1 MRDYTL
7 PGPGA
12 MPKQAPSGTPWAMY
26 PRRVLLALLGLLLL
40 SGCPRKGPDR
50 PAVVQG
56 PGYRAV
62 TLHDPE
68 LLGVSGL
75 AVEGEDLLVVTEH
88 QQRFLRLSPT
98 PDGAY
103 RVAAN
108 KPVLGVKE
116 ARDLE
121 AIARLGPGRYAIGTE
136 TDGRRK
142 KDRVHFL
149 VESEDALTST
159 RSVSLRSKKLFGL
172 RIKDN
177 QGIEGL
183 CAADGYLVAGLE
195 TVKVDESG
203 GRFAPVAVLPPGG
216 ELFAPAWVRLLTPTG
231 KLSSLSCRRA
241 EDDLEVLGIERHFG
255 VMRVIRFRLP
265 LRPTGEVVEAELYA
279 DLEAAYR
286 TLGEPNF
293 EGLERLEGGRL
304 VLVSDNDHGGRT
316 GPTVILVVAEPG
328 GG

>member
-12 MPKQAPSGTPWAMY
+12 MPKRAASGTPWAMY
-26 PRRVLLALLGLLLL
+26 ARRGLSAGLGLLLL
-40 SGCPRKGPDR
+40 AGCPRKGPDR
-50 PAVVQG
+50 PTVLEG
-56 PGYRAV
+56 SGYRAV
-62 TLHDPE
+62 KLHDPE

-75 AVEGEDLLVVTEH
+75 AVDGEDLLVVTERE
-88 QQRFLRLSPT
+88 QRFMRLSPT

-103 RVAAN
+103 RAVAA

-121 AIARLGPGRYAIGTE
+121 ALARLGPGRYAIGTE

-142 KDRVHFL
+142 KDKVHFL
-149 VESEDALTST
+149 VESESALTST
-159 RSVSLRSKKLFGL
+159 RSVTLRSKKLFGL
-172 RIKDN
+172 RLKDN

-183 CAADGYLVAGLE
+183 CAAGGYLVAGLE
-195 TVKVDESG
+195 TVREDEAG
-203 GRFAPVAVLPPGG
+203 GRFAPVAVLSPGG
-216 ELFAPAWVRLLTPTG
+216 EAFAPAWVRLLTPTG

-241 EDDLEVLGIERHFG
+241 GEGLVVLGIERHYG
-255 VMRVIRFRLP
+255 VMRVIRFLLP
-265 LRPTGEVVEAELYA
+265 LQPAGEVVEAEPYV

-286 TLGEPNF
+286 ALGEPNF
-293 EGLERLEGGRL
+293 EGLDRLEDGRL

-316 GPTVILVVAEPG
+316 GPTVILIVPG
-328 GG
+328 SK